1 MSNSKPAETLHRVG
15 SPADQPARTSE
26 RSQGT
31 DYQRSAPNLQRFSKE
46 ARAAAKRENDRSA
59 LLKQIG
65 ELLLEHSTCGIIFE
79 VSVPLSST
87 ANELDQSDATMRTV
101 ASRYTECPRNLP
113 QWAFSAATK
122 AGISGKTVLEDATDG
137 KAGPVALAAIEVESQ
152 NNNTDRKLA
161 TILVGIFVGT
171 TSEQAFPFLKVTDLI
186 LSQWSQSGELRATRQ
201 LAADVACL
209 QAIAT
214 SASDA
219 DSVQTGCR
227 RIVNS
232 LQQHLAIIVEGG
244 TDVYIGPISGNKF
257 PKLAAVSGCDSLP
270 EEKHL
275 IEALEATM
283 AECISRN
290 SNSCWPLQS
299 DTDVA
304 PQRDCALMCHKKLS
318 QQLDNAAVTT
328 FSMIDS
334 QGEPK
339 AVLLV
344 RSDKPLER
352 RVVNFLSTAQ
362 TQLGVT
368 LSVIERGEQN
378 KLQKFWNWTRESLA
392 ANKTRTILKALAA
405 VVLLGLIPMPYNI
418 NATSEIQPAEKK
430 FIYAPFA
437 APLEASLVEP
447 GDILLKGAEL
457 ARLDDRELQLELA
470 DVEAQLHRAQ
480 KQMDGFVASHETG
493 EARLARHEIE
503 MLVARR
509 DLLSQRVEQLTLLSP
524 VDGIVIAGDWKN
536 SNGMPLETGQS
547 MFEIAPL
554 EKLSVDVFLPEDDV
568 PYAAVGQDVWLKFDA
583 YPFESFSASLKRIHP
598 ASEIQNNQNVF
609 VATVELDNP
618 DGKLRPGMKGY
629 VKCQASWHTIWWNLL
644 HKPAARCLRY
654 VGW

>member
-87 ANELDQSDATMRTV
+87 ANELGQSDATMLTV

-227 RIVNS
+227 RIANS
-232 LQQHLAIIVEGG
+232 LQQHLATIVESG
-244 TDVYIGPISGNKF
+244 TDVYIGPISCNKF

-290 SNSCWPLQS
+290 SNS
-299 DTDVA
+299 
-304 PQRDCALMCHKKLS
+304 
-318 QQLDNAAVTT
+318 
-328 FSMIDS
+328 
-334 QGEPK
+334 
-339 AVLLV
+339 
-344 RSDKPLER
+344 
-352 RVVNFLSTAQ
+352 
-362 TQLGVT
+362 
-368 LSVIERGEQN
+368 
-378 KLQKFWNWTRESLA
+378 
-392 ANKTRTILKALAA
+392 
-405 VVLLGLIPMPYNI
+405 
-418 NATSEIQPAEKK
+418 
-430 FIYAPFA
+430 
-437 APLEASLVEP
+437 
-447 GDILLKGAEL
+447 
-457 ARLDDRELQLELA
+457 
-470 DVEAQLHRAQ
+470 
-480 KQMDGFVASHETG
+480 
-493 EARLARHEIE
+493 
-503 MLVARR
+503 
-509 DLLSQRVEQLTLLSP
+509 
-524 VDGIVIAGDWKN
+524 
-536 SNGMPLETGQS
+536 
-547 MFEIAPL
+547 
-554 EKLSVDVFLPEDDV
+554 
-568 PYAAVGQDVWLKFDA
+568 
-583 YPFESFSASLKRIHP
+583 
-598 ASEIQNNQNVF
+598 
-609 VATVELDNP
+609 
-618 DGKLRPGMKGY
+618 
-629 VKCQASWHTIWWNLL
+629 
-644 HKPAARCLRY
+644 
-654 VGW
+654 